1 MNLHPCHDGSFVNLD
16 GDLNH
21 GGAVKSTLVHV
32 IRKLVKDNKEHSSCK
47 PDIVV
52 IDAIQVV

>member
-1 MNLHPCHDGSFVNLD
+1 
-16 GDLNH
+16 LNH

-32 IRKLVKDNKEHSSCK
+32 IRKLVKDNKEHSLCK
-47 PDIVV
+47 PDTLV